1 MKLTIN
7 VFTVKQ
13 FKVKAARY
21 ELESKVIRSPLDAYR
36 IIQEVLDIEYEAVEK
51 FGILTLTTKNGVAGV
66 HVLSIGNLNS
76 AIVHPREVFKA
87 AILNNAASLVC
98 FHNHP
103 SGDPTPSQE
112 DISLTRRLVEV
123 GELMGIEV
131 LDHVIIGGYGQYASL
146 KERGLM

>member
-1 MKLTIN
+1 MLTIN

-13 FKVKAARY
+13 FKEKGARY
-21 ELESKVIRSPLDAYR
+21 DLESKFIRSPQDAYS
-36 IIQEVLDIEYEAVEK
+36 IIQTVLDLEHEAVEK
-51 FGILTLTTKNGVAGV
+51 FGIVTLTTKNSVAGV
-66 HVLSIGNLNS
+66 HVISVGNLNS

-112 DISLTRRLVEV
+112 DVTMTRRLIEA
-123 GELMGIEV
+123 GELMGIEL
-131 LDHVIIGGYGQYASL
+131 LDHIIIGESRYVSL
-146 KERGLM
+146 KEQGIAF